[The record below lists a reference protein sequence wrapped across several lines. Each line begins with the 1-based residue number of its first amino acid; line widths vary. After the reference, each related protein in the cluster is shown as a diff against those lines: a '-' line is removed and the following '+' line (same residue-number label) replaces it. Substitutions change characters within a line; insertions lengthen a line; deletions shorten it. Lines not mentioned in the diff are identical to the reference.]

1 MKICYFAPLRS
12 IHTIRW
18 LDYFTTLGHETFA
31 FYGPK
36 EGFARWSSKR
46 AIARMD
52 DPELKK
58 IELNTEYQNEAVS
71 HKRGRFLL
79 GLRTKL
85 YKARE
90 LRKEKSWMKS
100 QIKFI
105 QPDIVHALWLGEN
118 AYQAWLTGIHP
129 FVITVWGSDIRNF
142 HQLQQG
148 KQNRLR
154 LALNGADAV
163 TSDSLELLSLCQR
176 EGVSPDRCH
185 RIGVPGINIDDFVNP
200 KNTGLRN
207 ELEIP
212 NGAAL
217 ILSPRALSPNYQI
230 DKVIDAFEI
239 LVQKDENAW
248 LLILDYNANPEYREA
263 IYQKIQSSLWKSRIK
278 ISPALPYD
286 RLPELYAISDVMI
299 SVPKQDG
306 MPQSIYEA
314 MAAGC
319 PIISSDLTTYDGVII
334 DGTTGLR
341 VSADDPELL
350 ASAIVRLLHDQS
362 LRAMLIANAQSLVRK
377 KGDITQEM
385 DKMEALYTTLLRK
398 IGMQQ
403 R

>member
-18 LDYFTTLGHETFA
+18 LDYFTAMGHETFA
-31 FYGPK
+31 FYGMK
-36 EGFARWSSKR
+36 EGFARWSPER
-46 AIARMD
+46 AAARMD
-52 DPELKK
+52 YPELKK
-58 IELNTEYQNEAVS
+58 IELNTDYQDEAVS
-71 HKRGRFLL
+71 HKKDRFLL

-85 YKARE
+85 YRVRE

-100 QIKFI
+100 LIKPI

-142 HQLQQG
+142 HQLEQG

-154 LALNGADAV
+154 LALLEADAV
-163 TSDSLELLSLCQR
+163 TSDSLELLSLCQS

-185 RIGVPGINIDDFVNP
+185 RIGAPGIDIDAFANP

-207 ELEIP
+207 ALEIP
-212 NGAAL
+212 KSAAL

-230 DKVIDAFEI
+230 DKIIEAFEI
-239 LVQKDENAW
+239 LAQKDEHAW
-248 LLILDYNANPEYREA
+248 LLILDYNADPEYRKA
-263 IYQKIQSSLWKSRIK
+263 ILHKIESSLWKSRIK

-286 RLPELYAISDVMI
+286 RLPELYATSDVI
-299 SVPKQDG
+299 VSIPKQDG

-319 PIISSDLTTYDGVII
+319 PIVSSDLATYDDVITN
-334 DGTTGLR
+334 GETGLR
-341 VSADDPELL
+341 VPADDPDLL
-350 ASAIVRLLHDQS
+350 ASAIFRLLHDQS
-362 LRAMLIANAQSLVRK
+362 LRTMLTANAQALVRE
-377 KGDITQEM
+377 KGNITQEM
-385 DKMEALYTTLLRK
+385 GKMEALYTTLLKKAGSRE
-398 IGMQQ
+398 